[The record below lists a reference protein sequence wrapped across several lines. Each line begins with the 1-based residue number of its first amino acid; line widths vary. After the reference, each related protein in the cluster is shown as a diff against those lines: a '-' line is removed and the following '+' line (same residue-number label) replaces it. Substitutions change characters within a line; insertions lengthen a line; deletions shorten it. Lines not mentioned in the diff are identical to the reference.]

1 MYTHTEAAQSSGQ
14 VARNSATG
22 APDPS
27 AIKGKIKA
35 TWEDGDYAAFATYM
49 EPGAVEILDGWQIP
63 AGSKLLDIGCGAGQT
78 AIPAARKG
86 MTVTGIDIASNL
98 IEHAQERARYEG
110 LPAHFDVGDA
120 EALPC
125 DDNAFDVVISQIGAM
140 FAPDPEKVASEMAR
154 VCKPGGRLHMAN
166 WTPEG
171 FAATMFKCV
180 ARYTP
185 PPAGIPSP
193 ALWGVED
200 VVEQRLGEH
209 FTSFRLKRE
218 YYPQWKYPFDT
229 KQLVEFFR
237 QHFGPVKRAFDSQDE
252 HGRKS
257 LRAELEAIY
266 EAHNIATD
274 GTTQIKGEFL
284 NVTATRT

>member
-1 MYTHTEAAQSSGQ
+1 MYAHTEASQSHGQ
-14 VARNSATG
+14 AARISATD

-27 AIKGKIKA
+27 AIKGKMKA

-63 AGSKLLDIGCGAGQT
+63 AGSRLLDIGCGAGQS
-78 AIPAARKG
+78 AIPAARRG
-86 MTVTGIDIASNL
+86 MHVTGVDIASNL
-98 IEHAQERARYEG
+98 VEHAQERARYEG
-110 LPAHFDVGDA
+110 LAARFDVGDA

-154 VCKPGGRLHMAN
+154 VCRTGGRLHMAN

-171 FAATMFKCV
+171 FAATMFKCI
-180 ARYTP
+180 ARYLP
-185 PPAGIPSP
+185 PPAGVPAP

-200 VVEQRLGEH
+200 IVEQRLGEG
-209 FTSFRLKRE
+209 FTAFRLERN
-218 YYPQWKYPFDT
+218 YYPQWNYPFDT

-237 QHFGPVKRAFDSQDE
+237 QHFGPVKRAFDSLDE
-252 HGRKS
+252 HDGKW
-257 LRAELEAIY
+257 LRAELEGVY

-274 GTTQIKGEFL
+274 GTTRIKGEYL
-284 NVTATRT
+284 NVTATRK